1 MDQPRKFHEGGIVP
15 AIKARVLDEDG
26 CSHVVPGHRGEVE
39 RTLYAGEVVLHFDDP
54 RNNPEPTEGA

>member
-39 RTLYAGEVVLHFDDP
+39 RTL
-54 RNNPEPTEGA
+54 